1 MLTKLKQKF
10 QAYIASVAKAA
21 HRVGLTPNRI
31 SAIGIAFAFLSAFAY
46 WKWHLFSQILL
57 IVAPIFLLI
66 SGFFDALDGV
76 VARLYGQTTA
86 FGGFL
91 DSLLD
96 RYADAVILVGII
108 LGGLCSLE
116 LGLVALVGSLL
127 VSYTRA
133 RAEAEGV
140 KMEAIGLAER
150 AERMIILAAASF
162 VAIVWKEALT
172 TTGWKEALNW
182 AIIILA
188 ILTNFTVLQRAYYFY
203 KASKR
208 KQE

>member
-21 HRVGLTPNRI
+21 HRVGLTPNRV
-31 SAIGIAFAFLSAFAY
+31 SAIGIVFALLSALAY
-46 WKWHLFSQILL
+46 WKWQLFNQFLL
-57 IVAPIFLLI
+57 IAAPVFLLI

-76 VARLYGQTTA
+76 VARLYGQTTV

-96 RYADAVILVGII
+96 RYADAAVFAGII
-108 LGGLCSLE
+108 LGGLLPSLE
-116 LGLVALVGSLL
+116 WGLAAGLAALIGSLL

-133 RAEAEGV
+133 RGEAAGV
-140 KMEAIGLAER
+140 KMETIGLAER
-150 AERMIILAAASF
+150 AERIIILAIASF
-162 VAIVWKEALT
+162 ATIAWKEALS
-172 TTGWKEALNW
+172 W

-188 ILTNFTVLQRAYYFY
+188 ILTNLTVVQRAFYFY
-203 KASKR
+203 KASKKK

>member
-10 QAYIASVAKAA
+10 QAYTASVAKAA
-21 HRVGLTPNRI
+21 HRAGLTPNRV
-31 SAIGIAFAFLSAFAY
+31 SAIGIVFAFLSAFAF
-46 WKWHLFSQILL
+46 WEWQLFNQILL
-57 IVAPIFLLI
+57 VVAPIFLLI

-76 VARLYGQTTA
+76 VARLYGQTTM

-96 RYADAVILVGII
+96 RYADAVVFVGII
-108 LGGLCSLE
+108 LGGLCKHFE
-116 LGLVALVGSLL
+116 LGLAAGLAALIGSLL

-133 RAEAEGV
+133 RGEAAGV
-140 KMEAIGLAER
+140 KMEAVGFAER
-150 AERMIILAAASF
+150 AERIIILATASF
-162 VAIVWKEALT
+162 VRIAWIEALD
-172 TTGWKEALNW
+172 W

-188 ILTNFTVLQRAYYFY
+188 ILTNLTVLQRAYYFY
-203 KASKR
+203 KASKK

>member
-21 HRVGLTPNRI
+21 HRVGLTPNRV
-31 SAIGIAFAFLSAFAY
+31 SAIGIVFALLSAFAY
-46 WKWHLFSQILL
+46 WKWQLFNQLLL
-57 IVAPIFLLI
+57 IAAPVFLLI

-76 VARLYGQTTA
+76 VARLYGQTTV

-96 RYADAVILVGII
+96 RYADAAVFAGII
-108 LGGLCSLE
+108 LGGLLPSLE
-116 LGLVALVGSLL
+116 WGLVAGLAALIGSLL

-133 RAEAEGV
+133 RGEAAGV
-140 KMEAIGLAER
+140 KMETIGLAER
-150 AERMIILAAASF
+150 AERIIILAIASF
-162 VAIVWKEALT
+162 ATIAWKEALS
-172 TTGWKEALNW
+172 W

-188 ILTNFTVLQRAYYFY
+188 ILTNLTVVQRAFYFY
-203 KASKR
+203 KASKKK